1 MDIGSCR
8 PRANKW
14 FQSIVCRDRHW
25 ELRPNERKTWCCWE
39 SVSNDETTAAAPIS
53 DHETKGK
60 IQAIF
65 RSPRRHTD
73 RRDKSCIRWHYQWRQ
88 PQPSILVLSCLGL
101 WLFRFVP
108 GAEGLDLWKAARYYG
123 ERMRWQKGRNRAVW
137 EVG

>member
-39 SVSNDETTAAAPIS
+39 SVSNDEMTAAAPIS

-88 PQPSILVLSCLGL
+88 PQPSILVLSCLVLSWFMVVPVRAWCRRSGPLEGRSVL
-101 WLFRFVP
+101 W
-108 GAEGLDLWKAARYYG
+108 GENEMAEGT
-123 ERMRWQKGRNRAVW
+123 
-137 EVG
+137 